1 MNDEASS
8 TTPDRSEITA
18 DGRREKSSIGSFF
31 DWLRGRGS
39 ETARD
44 QLEEI
49 IEDTEDGE
57 TSLNTDERQ
66 LLLNILELRD
76 QTVADVMVPRAD
88 IIAFKVDQP
97 LDTLIEIISEEAH
110 SRMPL
115 YRETLD
121 DAFGIVH
128 VKDVLAWK
136 GRDADFSAS
145 AIVRPVLFVAPS
157 MQVLELLLEMRAKR
171 IHMALVVD
179 EFGGI
184 DGLLTIEDLVEEIVG
199 EIEDEFDQDEKP
211 FLEKRFDASWDASAR
226 TQLEDLET
234 ALGIE
239 LFDEEEHDEIDTLG
253 GLVFSIAGRVP
264 SRGELLSHATGIEF
278 EILDVDPRRIKRLR
292 LRVPEELLGD
302 DANTATTP
310 DTQDTEPTASSA
322 PPPAKEA

>member
-1 MNDEASS
+1 MNDEVESIKPDHS
-8 TTPDRSEITA
+8 DQTTE
-18 DGRREKSSIGSFF
+18 GRREKSLINSMF
-31 DWLRGRGS
+31 DWLRGRNG

-66 LLLNILELRD
+66 LLQNILELRG

-88 IIAFKVDQP
+88 IIAVKFDAK
-97 LDTLIEIISEEAH
+97 LEELIEIISEEAH

-115 YRETLD
+115 YRETMD

-136 GRDADFSAS
+136 GRDSEFSAS
-145 AIVRPVLFVAPS
+145 SIVRPVLFVAPS

-171 IHMALVVD
+171 VHMALVVD

-211 FLEKRFDASWDASAR
+211 FLEKRYDGSWYTSAR
-226 TQLEDLET
+226 TLLEDFEA
-234 ALGIE
+234 ALGAE

-264 SRGELLSHATGIEF
+264 SRGELLTHKTGLEF

-292 LRVPEELLGD
+292 LRVPKNMLGD
-302 DANTATTP
+302 DLNMETSQETGTLKS
-310 DTQDTEPTASSA
+310 ASS
-322 PPPAKEA
+322 PQAKEG

>member
-1 MNDEASS
+1 MNDEVESIK
-8 TTPDRSEITA
+8 PDRSEQTTEV
-18 DGRREKSSIGSFF
+18 RREKSSIGTFF
-31 DWLRGRGS
+31 DWVRGRNG

-49 IEDTEDGE
+49 IEETEDGE

-66 LLLNILELRD
+66 LLQNILELRG

-88 IIAFKVDQP
+88 IIALKFDSP
-97 LDTLIEIISEEAH
+97 LETVIEIIGEEAH

-136 GRDADFSAS
+136 GRDAEFSAS
-145 AIVRPVLFVAPS
+145 SIVRPVLFVAPS

-171 IHMALVVD
+171 VHMALVVD

-211 FLEKRFDASWDASAR
+211 FLEKRFDGSWDASAR
-226 TQLEDLET
+226 TLLEDFET

-239 LFDEEEHDEIDTLG
+239 MFDEDEHDEIDTLG

-264 SRGELLSHATGIEF
+264 SRGELLSHKTGLEF

-292 LRVPEELLGD
+292 LRVPKNLLGD
-302 DANTATTP
+302 GLSTETSSDG
-310 DTQDTEPTASSA
+310 DTVETA

>member
-8 TTPDRSEITA
+8 TKPDPSEATTEV
-18 DGRREKSSIGSFF
+18 RRDKFTLGSLF
-31 DWLRGRGS
+31 DWLRGRNG

-44 QLEEI
+44 QLEEL
-49 IEDTEDGE
+49 IEETEDGE

-88 IIAFKVDQP
+88 IIAIKVDST
-97 LDTLIEIISEEAH
+97 LETLIEIISEEAH

-136 GRDADFSAS
+136 GRDTEFSVS
-145 AIVRPVLFVAPS
+145 SIVRPVLFVAPS

-171 IHMALVVD
+171 VHMALVVD

-211 FLEKRFDASWDASAR
+211 FLEKRFDGSWDASAR
-226 TQLEDLET
+226 TLLEDFEA
-234 ALGIE
+234 ALSVE
-239 LFDEEEHDEIDTLG
+239 LFNEEEHDEIDTLG

-264 SRGELLSHATGIEF
+264 SRGELLKHDTGLEF

-292 LRVPEELLGD
+292 LRVPKDLLGD
-302 DANTATTP
+302 GLSADAAEGTDIIEA
-310 DTQDTEPTASSA
+310 PT